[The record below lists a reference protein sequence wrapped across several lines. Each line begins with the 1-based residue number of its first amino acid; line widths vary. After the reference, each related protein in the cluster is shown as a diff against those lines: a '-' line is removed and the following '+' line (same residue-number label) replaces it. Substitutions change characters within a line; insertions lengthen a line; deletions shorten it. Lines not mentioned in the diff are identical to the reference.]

1 MIISS
6 NIKKYRELK
15 DMTQENLAEQMNIS
29 RQSISKWERGDALPS
44 VENLIRLSELLD
56 LSLDDL
62 VLNQSEFPLPFDYGT
77 FKSKW
82 VYFGWMFMP
91 IFFIVNGLFALS
103 YAGEGWYYVFGG
115 LLMGGLIQE
124 TAMVD
129 LKRYYNYF
137 TVTKTGI
144 SYYSSKYYIP
154 KPVKIILGVFGLR
167 HVEFV
172 SYKDIE
178 EMQIYFGNN
187 GFQGFNTTVSYR
199 PRQYFYNREI
209 FELRLTLKDGQKVHL
224 NLDRAFF
231 SDSLER
237 RYFLAMFNYFKGQN
251 IPLEDKYNVINS
263 IEKEYSIIDE
273 AYKLKEGF

>member
-6 NIKKYRELK
+6 NIKRYRELK

-29 RQSISKWERGDALPS
+29 RQSISKWERGDAIPS

-62 VLNQSEFPLPFDYGT
+62 VLNQSEFPLPFNYGK
-77 FKSKW
+77 FKTKW

-91 IFFIVNGLFALS
+91 ILFIVNGLFSLG
-103 YAGEGWYYVFGG
+103 YAEEGWYYVIGG

-124 TAMVD
+124 TALVD
-129 LKRYYNYF
+129 LRRYYNYF

-144 SYYSSKYYIP
+144 SYYISNHYIP
-154 KPVKIILGVFGLR
+154 KPIKIILGVFGLR
-167 HVEFV
+167 QSEFV
-172 SYKDIE
+172 SYKDIK

-209 FELRLTLKDGQKVHL
+209 FELRLTLTNGKKVHL

-231 SDSLER
+231 PDSLER
-237 RYFLAMFNYFKGQN
+237 RYFLAMFNYFKEQN
-251 IPLEDKYNVINS
+251 IPIEDKFNVIQS
-263 IEKEYSIIDE
+263 IEKEYSIIEE